1 MSNNADIFV
10 QPETAGKIEVLVQEQ
25 CQFEINTSLLYVKS
39 GQKEIQDYV
48 ENVSKP
54 EIDSY
59 IETEAEPIVSEVV
72 KDISEPQINEYVE
85 KTVKPVIDEYVL
97 TEVKPLSD
105 SAAENSSN
113 ASNAAT
119 AAAGS
124 AATALTAAG
133 NAESSKTAAAEA
145 ASSAAATVNGFDEH
159 AAEKTIAF
167 DENATQTTDSFNTH
181 VAAQTTAFDEHVVAK
196 TTVFDGNATEK
207 TNDFNANAEVKQTAV
222 DSSAAAAADSAQ
234 AAANSAEKAESWA
247 TGTIETRPEGSAE
260 YWAGVAKGQT
270 LPDQSGSAGKW
281 LGTDGTVA
289 SWKEIDLSSVKQI
302 GYEKERSANRD
313 FATYGELRVLETD
326 EIVSVNAAVLPE
338 ISGAYTLNFNIT
350 ELDLSKGDFTLQV
363 KISITAAGTYAIG
376 GIDYWVN
383 NIPPDFSETGVYL
396 IAVRFSSGKTY
407 GSVCGKLE

>member
-1 MSNNADIFV
+1 MSDNADIFV
-10 QPETAGKIEVLVQEQ
+10 QPGTAGKIEVLVQRQ
-25 CQFEINTSLLYVKS
+25 CQLEVDTSLLYVKS

-48 ENVSKP
+48 DNVSKP

-59 IETEAEPIVSEVV
+59 IETEAKPIVSEVV

-85 KTVKPVIDEYVL
+85 KTVKPTIDEYVL

-105 SAAENSSN
+105 AAAENASN
-113 ASNAAT
+113 AGQAAT
-119 AAAGS
+119 AAAES
-124 AATALTAAG
+124 ATAALAAAG
-133 NAESSKTAAAEA
+133 NAENSKTAAADS
-145 ASSAAATVNGFDEH
+145 ASSAAATVSGFDEH
-159 AAEKTIAF
+159 VTAQITAFDGNAAATTDSFNMHVTAQTTAF
-167 DENATQTTDSFNTH
+167 DENATQ
-181 VAAQTTAFDEHVVAK
+181 
-196 TTVFDGNATEK
+196 K
-207 TNDFNANAEVKQTAV
+207 TNDFNANAAAKQAAV
-222 DSSAAAAADSAQ
+222 DSSAAAAAA
-234 AAANSAEKAESWA
+234 SAEEAESWA

-270 LPDQSGSAGKW
+270 LPEQSGHAGKW

-289 SWKEIDLSSVKQI
+289 GWKEIDLSSVKQI

-313 FATYGELRVLETD
+313 FAAYGKLRVLETD

>member
-1 MSNNADIFV
+1 MSDNADIFV
-10 QPETAGKIEVLVQEQ
+10 QPGTAGKIEVLVQRQ
-25 CQFEINTSLLYVKS
+25 CQLDVDTSLLYVKS

-48 ENVSKP
+48 DNVSKP

-59 IETEAEPIVSEVV
+59 IETEAKPIVSEVV

-85 KTVKPVIDEYVL
+85 KTVKPTIDEYVL

-105 SAAENSSN
+105 AAAENASN
-113 ASNAAT
+113 AGQAAT
-119 AAAGS
+119 AAAES
-124 AATALTAAG
+124 ATAALAAAG
-133 NAESSKTAAAEA
+133 NAENSKTAAADS
-145 ASSAAATVNGFDEH
+145 ASSAAATVSGFDEH
-159 AAEKTIAF
+159 VTAQITAFDGNAAATTDSFNMHVTAQTTAF
-167 DENATQTTDSFNTH
+167 DENATQ
-181 VAAQTTAFDEHVVAK
+181 
-196 TTVFDGNATEK
+196 K
-207 TNDFNANAEVKQTAV
+207 TNDFNANAAAKQAAV
-222 DSSAAAAADSAQ
+222 DSSAAAAAA
-234 AAANSAEKAESWA
+234 SAEEAESWA

-270 LPDQSGSAGKW
+270 LPEQSGHAGKW

-289 SWKEIDLSSVKQI
+289 GWKEIDLSSVKQI

-313 FATYGELRVLETD
+313 FAAYGELRVLETD

-338 ISGAYTLNFNIT
+338 ISGAYTLNFNT
-350 ELDLSKGDFTLQV
+350 TQLDLSKGDFTLQV

-376 GIDYWVN
+376 GINYWVN

-396 IAVRFSSGKTY
+396 IAIRFSSGKTY

>member
-59 IETEAEPIVSEVV
+59 IETEAKPIVSEVV

-105 SAAENSSN
+105 SAAENASN

-133 NAESSKTAAAEA
+133 NAESSKTAAAAA

-167 DENATQTTDSFNTH
+167 DENASQTTDSFNMH
-181 VAAQTTAFDEHVVAK
+181 VTAQTTAFDEHVVAK

-207 TNDFNANAEVKQTAV
+207 TNDFNANAEVKQIAV
-222 DSSAAAAADSAQ
+222 DSSAAAAAA
-234 AAANSAEKAESWA
+234 SAEEAESWA

-270 LPDQSGSAGKW
+270 LPEQSGHAGKW

-289 SWKEIDLSSVKQI
+289 GWKEIDLSSVKQI

-313 FATYGELRVLETD
+313 FAAYGELRVLETD

-338 ISGAYTLNFNIT
+338 ISGAYTLNFNT
-350 ELDLSKGDFTLQV
+350 TQLDLSKGDFTLQV
-363 KISITAAGTYAIG
+363 KISITVAGTYAIG
-376 GIDYWVN
+376 GINYWVN

-396 IAVRFSSGKTY
+396 IAIRFSSGKTY